1 MLQGCRTVWLRRLA
15 VYFIR
20 TCRTCNAINFCHF
33 VMHRAPFIRPLFL
46 SMSSLWVY
54 CLPFVLVNWCFC
66 GPFSRLAFA
75 HIRTLQHTAQAM
87 RSAEPAEEVKE
98 VKDAKEVKEKD
109 AKEVKEVKE
118 TKEPKKANISNT
130 MLLEIIFVCL
140 IISLIYLK
148 WNDSIPQHAK
158 RHRYSQ
164 LIQVVP

>member
-1 MLQGCRTVWLRRLA
+1 
-15 VYFIR
+15 
-20 TCRTCNAINFCHF
+20 
-33 VMHRAPFIRPLFL
+33 
-46 SMSSLWVY
+46 
-54 CLPFVLVNWCFC
+54 
-66 GPFSRLAFA
+66 
-75 HIRTLQHTAQAM
+75 M

-118 TKEPKKANISNT
+118 TKEPKKANTSNT
-130 MLLEIIFVCL
+130 MLFEIIFVC
-140 IISLIYLK
+140 LIYLK